1 MSEKCLK
8 CFRPLETCY
17 CRYITPVETGVKF
30 VFLMHPKEAYKQ
42 RTGTGRL
49 AHLSLPDS
57 EIIIG
62 INFNGNTRLQ
72 SLLADPQYF
81 CCVLYPG
88 EDAWCVSDDGVK
100 SCGRQH
106 LSSVLASGKKL
117 LVIVVDATW
126 PCAKKM
132 VKVST
137 CLHGLQK
144 ISFSAGYRS
153 EFTFKREPQPD
164 YISTIESCYYLIKE
178 MQSAGLCLTGAAAH
192 NPKPLMNV
200 FRRMVAYQLDSQ
212 KEREASGVP
221 DRYANST
228 RLRARKER
236 ARLAALQRLS
246 EGGAAPETAGQG

>member
-1 MSEKCLK
+1 
-8 CFRPLETCY
+8 
-17 CRYITPVETGVKF
+17 
-30 VFLMHPKEAYKQ
+30 MHPKEAYKQ

-57 EIIIG
+57 EIIVG
-62 INFNGNTRLQ
+62 INFNESRRLQ
-72 SLLADPQYF
+72 TLLADPQYF

-88 EDAWCVSDDGVK
+88 EDAWCVSDDGVG
-100 SCGRQH
+100 SMGRQH
-106 LSSVLASGKKL
+106 LSQVMATGKKL

-132 VKVST
+132 VKLST

-178 MQSAGLCLTGAAAH
+178 MQAAGLCAAGTAE
-192 NPKPLMNV
+192 NDPDPLMNV
-200 FRRMVAYQLDSQ
+200 FRRMVAFQLDSQ
-212 KEREASGVP
+212 KEREESGVP
-221 DRYANST
+221 DRYSNSA

-236 ARLAALQRLS
+236 ARAEREERAARASS
-246 EGGAAPETAGQG
+246 ESQDL